1 MDKHAKKDDEDS
13 GGDFYATLFTRNSH
27 TFARAVITAAA
38 EGQLLHRD
46 AAHLLN
52 VKVRALDAVSERLL
66 GGRILGG

>member
-1 MDKHAKKDDEDS
+1 MPTRMVAS
-13 GGDFYATLFTRNSH
+13 ILLVFLGLRNSH